1 MWRHLHYRYTYVQQK
16 YDVLMKNYA
25 ESCIRPAGY
34 STKLEEGL
42 SLNDSNTGSRIPRG
56 CTRCKKDNRFIIRI
70 HYKTGRMNSKIR
82 SEMTKCFHPRLRRIE
97 SYVECPDCRRRSY
110 SQGDYEHLSM
120 PPIEF

>member
-1 MWRHLHYRYTYVQQK
+1 MMHKSYDDPFMDRLTSGSNIFQKFSLLILMIGVSLVQQK

-56 CTRCKKDNRFIIRI
+56 
-70 HYKTGRMNSKIR
+70 
-82 SEMTKCFHPRLRRIE
+82 
-97 SYVECPDCRRRSY
+97 
-110 SQGDYEHLSM
+110 
-120 PPIEF
+120 